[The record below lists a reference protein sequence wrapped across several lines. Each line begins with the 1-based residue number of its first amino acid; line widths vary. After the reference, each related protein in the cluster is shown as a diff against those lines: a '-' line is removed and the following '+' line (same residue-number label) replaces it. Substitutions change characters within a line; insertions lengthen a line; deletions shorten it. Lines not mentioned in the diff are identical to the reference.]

1 MGRKIRKHDFQTPA
15 WTLIRR
21 LAKDYLR
28 HHTKN
33 IFFAVLLM
41 IVVALATGTQAKLI
55 QPALDKVFT
64 HHDMTL
70 LWVLPLVFLGVSVI
84 KGFAS
89 YGQAVLMQKTG
100 LRLCVMLQNQMFDQL
115 IDADLKFIH
124 GDATG
129 KLLSR
134 FGNDVNF
141 TREATVKTFTG
152 FGRDMFSIIV
162 LTGVMVQT
170 HWKMALVAL
179 VIFPISIF
187 PIMYIGR
194 RVRKLSQRTQVSL
207 GDFTSFLDEVF
218 KGFRQVKAY
227 GMEDYERKRASDVF
241 ESIYALHYREGS
253 TRSRSYPVMESLA
266 GVVIALILGWG
277 GYLIIHGDTTVG
289 QFMTFFVAMGAAYNP
304 LRSLANLNSSLQHGL
319 AASERIFTMLDYKPA
334 VAEAPDAKPLAVSQG
349 RVALRDV
356 HFSYDDEKVALHG
369 VTIDAPPGKTVALVG
384 PSGAGKSTILNLILR
399 FFDVQQGAVEIDGQ
413 DIRAVTLAS
422 LRKSMALVSQ
432 EVTLFNDT
440 VRANILYG
448 RPDADEAAVIEAAQ
462 AAAAHDFIMQLP
474 RGYDT
479 IVGERGLRLS
489 GGQRQRI
496 AIARAMLRNAPI
508 LLLDEATSALDSEA
522 ERQVQTALARLMKG
536 RTTLVIAHRLSTVTN
551 ADLIYV
557 LENGRVADSGTH
569 QQLLKREGVYARL
582 CRMQFED
589 NLTLGDTP
597 APPSLA
603 ARG

>member
-207 GDFTSFLDEVF
+207 GDFTSFR
-218 KGFRQVKAY
+218 RQ
-227 GMEDYERKRASDVF
+227 
-241 ESIYALHYREGS
+241 
-253 TRSRSYPVMESLA
+253 P
-266 GVVIALILGWG
+266 W
-277 GYLIIHGDTTVG
+277 
-289 QFMTFFVAMGAAYNP
+289 N
-304 LRSLANLNSSLQHGL
+304 
-319 AASERIFTMLDYKPA
+319 
-334 VAEAPDAKPLAVSQG
+334 
-349 RVALRDV
+349 
-356 HFSYDDEKVALHG
+356 
-369 VTIDAPPGKTVALVG
+369 
-384 PSGAGKSTILNLILR
+384 
-399 FFDVQQGAVEIDGQ
+399 
-413 DIRAVTLAS
+413 
-422 LRKSMALVSQ
+422 
-432 EVTLFNDT
+432 
-440 VRANILYG
+440 
-448 RPDADEAAVIEAAQ
+448 
-462 AAAAHDFIMQLP
+462 
-474 RGYDT
+474 
-479 IVGERGLRLS
+479 
-489 GGQRQRI
+489 
-496 AIARAMLRNAPI
+496 
-508 LLLDEATSALDSEA
+508 
-522 ERQVQTALARLMKG
+522 
-536 RTTLVIAHRLSTVTN
+536 
-551 ADLIYV
+551 
-557 LENGRVADSGTH
+557 
-569 QQLLKREGVYARL
+569 
-582 CRMQFED
+582 
-589 NLTLGDTP
+589 
-597 APPSLA
+597 
-603 ARG
+603 